1 MNQSFIFFLSATLI
15 ALFSIAAITT
25 GPIINKRIPM
35 DNNDWLATTYQMS
48 FDDWGQLNCQLLDDT
63 YEENK
68 KTWKK
73 EENEEQKKELK
84 KSLDYL
90 KQQLDSCKRRKA
102 LYGLEYSALIIDIIV
117 GFICSILGLLQ
128 YLNEGKSF
136 ANKTGLLGLVFRA
149 VGFIITLVY
158 LIYSILVYTKDG
170 DGNIIKADKDGSYA
184 TKGNSNNEYNTKY
197 YKEKDYY
204 SMIAKYSEY
213 GKRQYN
219 YYKEY
224 YQNYKY
230 ETSSEMYGRSNGCVL
245 IPSSPFIYP
254 FNEKIPG
261 SHTYDSTKVCD
272 KLYITPSEDYIK
284 KNMSDNWLTTIILS
298 VLIILCSICLALFG
312 FLLFKNKEGSSG
324 GEVKVV

>member
-15 ALFSIAAITT
+15 ALLSIVALGT
-25 GPIINKRIPM
+25 GPIINKRISM
-35 DNNDWLATTYQMS
+35 STNKWLDTSNQMN
-48 FDDWGQLNCQLLDDT
+48 FNDWGQLNCQLLDDK
-63 YEENK
+63 YEQDE

-73 EENEEQKKELK
+73 EEDEEQKKTK
-84 KSLDYL
+84 KKVLDWL
-90 KQQLDSCKRRKA
+90 KQQLNSCKRRKA
-102 LYGLEYSALIIDIIV
+102 FYGLEYSALIIDIIV

-136 ANKTGLLGLVFRA
+136 ANKTGLLGLVFGA
-149 VGFIITLVY
+149 VGFVITLVY

-170 DGNIIKADKDGSYA
+170 DGDIAKADKDGSYA
-184 TKGNSNNEYNTKY
+184 TKGNSNSEYITKY
-197 YKEKDYY
+197 YKEEDYY

-224 YQNYKY
+224 YQNYKH
-230 ETSSEMYGRSNGCVL
+230 ESSSEMYNHSGGCVRNP
-245 IPSSPFIYP
+245 PSFID
-254 FNEKIPG
+254 KLPG
-261 SHTYDSTKVCD
+261 PYTYDSGKVCS
-272 KLYITPSEDYIK
+272 KLYITPSEDYSR

-298 VLIILCSICLALFG
+298 ALIMLCSICLALFG
-312 FLLFKNKEGSSG
+312 FLLFKNKEGSNG